1 MTDTNRPQVV
11 MEREDYAATFEL
23 LFEDFKARLSIHN
36 YEVKKLGED
45 LSLLFNVITDKA
57 YYAAIDR

>member
-1 MTDTNRPQVV
+1 MLMSRPSVV

-23 LFEDFKARLSIHN
+23 LFEDFKARLNIHN

>member
-1 MTDTNRPQVV
+1 MTRPTVI
-11 MEREDYAATFEL
+11 MEREDYAATLEL
-23 LFEDFKARLSIHN
+23 LFLDVKARFRIHN
-36 YEVKKLGED
+36 YEVKKLSED

>member
-1 MTDTNRPQVV
+1 MSRPTVV

-23 LFEDFKARLSIHN
+23 LFLDVKARFQIHN
-36 YEVKKLGED
+36 YEVKKLAED

-57 YYAAIDR
+57 YYAVIDR

>member
-1 MTDTNRPQVV
+1 MTRPSVV

-36 YEVKKLGED
+36 YEVKKLAED

-57 YYAAIDR
+57 YYSAIDR

>member
-1 MTDTNRPQVV
+1 MTRPTVV

-23 LFEDFKARLSIHN
+23 LFLDVKARFRIHN
-36 YEVKKLGED
+36 YEVKKLSED

>member
-1 MTDTNRPQVV
+1 MSRPTVV

-23 LFEDFKARLSIHN
+23 LFLDVKARFRIHN

-57 YYAAIDR
+57 YYVAIDR

>member
-1 MTDTNRPQVV
+1 MTRPTVV

-36 YEVKKLGED
+36 YEVKKLAED

>member
-1 MTDTNRPQVV
+1 MNRPTVV
-11 MEREDYAATFEL
+11 MKREDYAATFEL
-23 LFEDFKARLSIHN
+23 LFLDMKARFQIHN

>member
-1 MTDTNRPQVV
+1 MSRPSVV

-23 LFEDFKARLSIHN
+23 LFLDMKARFQIHN
-36 YEVKKLGED
+36 YEVKKLAED

-57 YYAAIDR
+57 YYSAIDR

>member
-1 MTDTNRPQVV
+1 MTRPSVV

-23 LFEDFKARLSIHN
+23 LFLDMKARFQIHN

-45 LSLLFNVITDKA
+45 LTLLFNVITDKA
-57 YYAAIDR
+57 YYSAIDR

>member
-1 MTDTNRPQVV
+1 MSRPTVV
-11 MEREDYAATFEL
+11 MERKDYADTFEL
-23 LFEDFKARLSIHN
+23 LFLDVKARFQIHN
-36 YEVKKLGED
+36 YEVKKLAED

>member
-1 MTDTNRPQVV
+1 MNRPTVV

-23 LFEDFKARLSIHN
+23 LFLDMKARFQIHN

>member
-1 MTDTNRPQVV
+1 MTRPEPLMHHVDYKEYASLVLRDTKVRWQ
-11 MEREDYAATFEL
+11 
-23 LFEDFKARLSIHN
+23 IHQ

>member
-1 MTDTNRPQVV
+1 MLMSRPSVV

-23 LFEDFKARLSIHN
+23 LFLDVKARFRIHN

>member
-1 MTDTNRPQVV
+1 MTRPTVV

-23 LFEDFKARLSIHN
+23 LFLDVKARFRIHN

-45 LSLLFNVITDKA
+45 LSLLFNVLTDKA
-57 YYAAIDR
+57 FYAVTDR

>member
-1 MTDTNRPQVV
+1 MTRPTVV

-36 YEVKKLGED
+36 YEVKKLAED

-57 YYAAIDR
+57 YYSAIDQ

>member
-1 MTDTNRPQVV
+1 MSRPTVV

-23 LFEDFKARLSIHN
+23 LFLDVKARFRVHN

>member
-1 MTDTNRPQVV
+1 MTRPEPLMHHVDYKEYASLVLRDTKVRWQ
-11 MEREDYAATFEL
+11 
-23 LFEDFKARLSIHN
+23 IHQ

-57 YYAAIDR
+57 YYAAMDR

>member
-1 MTDTNRPQVV
+1 MTRPTVV

-23 LFEDFKARLSIHN
+23 LFLDMKARFQIHN

>member
-1 MTDTNRPQVV
+1 MSRPTVV
-11 MEREDYAATFEL
+11 MEREDYAATLEL
-23 LFEDFKARLSIHN
+23 LFLDVKARFQIHN
-36 YEVKKLGED
+36 YEVKKLAED

>member
-1 MTDTNRPQVV
+1 MTRPTVV

-36 YEVKKLGED
+36 YEVKKLAED

-57 YYAAIDR
+57 YYSAIDR

>member
-1 MTDTNRPQVV
+1 MLMSRPSVV

-23 LFEDFKARLSIHN
+23 LFLDVKARFRIHN
-36 YEVKKLGED
+36 YEVKKLTED

>member
-1 MTDTNRPQVV
+1 MTRPTVV

-23 LFEDFKARLSIHN
+23 LFLDMKARFQIHN
-36 YEVKKLGED
+36 YEVKKLAED

-57 YYAAIDR
+57 YYSAIDR

>member
-1 MTDTNRPQVV
+1 MSRPTVV

-23 LFEDFKARLSIHN
+23 LFLDVKARFQIHN